1 MSRTRRGARATSAR
15 THTSAIRV
23 GRTRGRL
30 FSVTSAAL
38 AVSLLLSGCVSWFMP
53 TASSLTST
61 PTGEAVAP
69 GLERFYQQVLE
80 WANCG
85 DAVQCAT
92 AIAPVDWENPEG
104 DTIELALV
112 RQAAQGNDRIG
123 SLLVNPGGPGGSG
136 FAFIADSVD
145 YATSEALQ
153 SQFDVVGFDPRGVNR
168 STPVSCY
175 SDPAELDE
183 YIYGITPGD
192 KGSDEW
198 IAAATETSAQFA
210 QRCLDE
216 TGPLLGFVDTPSAA
230 RDLDMLRAALGDT
243 TLNYLGYSYGT
254 LLGQV
259 YAELFPDKSGRLVL
273 DGAVDPAAS
282 EFDATTAQAQGF
294 ERALDAFLVD
304 CAGASDCPFTG
315 STEQSRAMIRTL
327 LDRLDKS
334 PLANTDGRQL
344 GSGTMFTAII
354 LPLYSQDNW
363 AYLRQLFTTVM
374 QGDATIA
381 FDLADS
387 YNGRGPDGTYV
398 ENQTEAFIA
407 INCLDAREPADNA
420 RMREQAAE
428 LAGAAPVFGPQM
440 SYGEP
445 GCANWPVEA
454 KRERVAIAAPGAADI
469 LVIGTTNDPATPY
482 EWAVTVAKNL
492 ESGHLITYNGEGH
505 TAYNKSNACVNSAVE
520 DFLLKGVV
528 PTTDPDC

>member
-1 MSRTRRGARATSAR
+1 MSGPTTTRL
-15 THTSAIRV
+15 V
-23 GRTRGRL
+23 G
-30 FSVTSAAL
+30 VTSVAL
-38 AVSLLLSGCVSWFMP
+38 ALSLVLSGCVSWFMP
-53 TASSLTST
+53 PASSSTST
-61 PTGEAVAP
+61 PTGESVAAE
-69 GLERFYQQVLE
+69 LERFYGQVLE
-80 WANCG
+80 WSTCG
-85 DAVQCAT
+85 DALQCAT
-92 AIAPVDWENPEG
+92 AIAPVDWEDPDG

-112 RQAAQGNDRIG
+112 RQTARGNNRIG

-136 FAFIADSVD
+136 FDFIADSVD

-183 YIYGITPGD
+183 YIYSITPGER
-192 KGSDEW
+192 GSDEW
-198 IAAATETSAQFA
+198 IAASTEASAQFA
-210 QRCLDE
+210 QRCSEE

-243 TLNYLGYSYGT
+243 TLNFLGYSYGT

-259 YAELFPDKSGRLVL
+259 YAEIFPDKTGRLVL

-282 EFDATTAQAQGF
+282 EFEATKAQAQGF
-294 ERALDAFLVD
+294 EGALDAFLQD

-315 STEQSRAMIRTL
+315 SVDQSRALIRTL
-327 LDRLDKS
+327 LDRLDAS
-334 PLANTDGRQL
+334 PLNNVDGREL
-344 GSGTMFTAII
+344 GSATMFTAII

-374 QGDATIA
+374 QGDASIA

-387 YNGRGPDGTYV
+387 YNGRGPDGNYL

-407 INCLDAREPADNA
+407 INCLDARQPADNA

-428 LAGAAPVFGPQM
+428 LAIAAPIFGPQM
-440 SYGEP
+440 SYGDP
-445 GCANWPVEA
+445 GCATWPVEA
-454 KRERVAIAAPGAADI
+454 KRERVAIAAPGAADM

-482 EWAVTVAKNL
+482 EWAEKVADNL
-492 ESGHLITYNGEGH
+492 DSGHLITYNGEGH

-528 PTTDPDC
+528 PGADPNC

>member
-1 MSRTRRGARATSAR
+1 MSRTT
-15 THTSAIRV
+15 
-23 GRTRGRL
+23 RTR
-30 FSVTSAAL
+30 FAAATSAAL
-38 AVSLLLSGCVSWFMP
+38 AVSLMLSGCVSWFMP
-53 TASSLTST
+53 PESSMTST
-61 PTGEAVAP
+61 ATDEAVTP

-85 DAVQCAT
+85 DALQCST
-92 AIAPVDWENPEG
+92 AIAPVNWETPEG

-112 RQAAQGNDRIG
+112 RQTARGNDRIG

-136 FAFIADSVD
+136 FDFIADSVD

-153 SQFDVVGFDPRGVNR
+153 ERFDVVGFDPRGVNR
-168 STPVSCY
+168 STRVACS
-175 SDPAELDE
+175 SDYAELDE
-183 YIYGITPGD
+183 YIYSITPGV

-198 IAAATETSAQFA
+198 IAAATDASAQFA

-259 YAELFPDKSGRLVL
+259 YAELFPDKTGRLVL
-273 DGAVDPAAS
+273 DGAVDPEAS
-282 EFDATTAQAQGF
+282 EFEATQAQAQGF
-294 ERALDAFLVD
+294 ERALNAFLED

-315 STEQSRAMIRTL
+315 STEQSRATIGTL

-334 PLANTDGRQL
+334 PLANVDGRHL
-344 GSGTMFTAII
+344 GSNTMFTAII

-363 AYLRQLFTTVM
+363 AYLRQLFATVM
-374 QGDATIA
+374 KGDASIA

-387 YNGRGPDGTYV
+387 YNGRGPDGSYAQ
-398 ENQTEAFIA
+398 NQTEAFIA
-407 INCLDAREPADNA
+407 INCLDAREPADVA
-420 RMREQAAE
+420 RMHEQASE
-428 LAGAAPVFGPQM
+428 LALAAPIFGPQM
-440 SYGEP
+440 SYGDP

-454 KRERVAIAAPGAADI
+454 KRERVAIAAPGAADM

-482 EWAVTVAKNL
+482 EWSVTVAENL
-492 ESGHLITYNGEGH
+492 RNGHLVTYNGEGH
-505 TAYNKSNACVNSAVE
+505 TAYNKSNECVNSVVD
-520 DFLLKGVV
+520 DFLVKGVI
-528 PTTDPDC
+528 PAADPNC

>member
-1 MSRTRRGARATSAR
+1 MSRRRTRTRTRATAVVA
-15 THTSAIRV
+15 T
-23 GRTRGRL
+23 
-30 FSVTSAAL
+30 AL
-38 AVSLLLSGCVSWFMP
+38 ATSLLLSGCVSWFFP
-53 TASSLTST
+53 PEASTTST
-61 PTGEAVAP
+61 PTEEAVAP
-69 GLERFYQQVLE
+69 NLEKFYQQVLE
-80 WANCG
+80 WNSCG
-85 DAVQCAT
+85 DNLQCAT
-92 AIAPVDWENPEG
+92 AIAPVDWDAPEG
-104 DTIELALV
+104 DTIDLALV
-112 RQAAQGNDRIG
+112 RQTARGNDRIG

-136 FAFIADSVD
+136 FDFIADSVD

-183 YIYGITPGD
+183 YIYGITPGE

-198 IAAATETSAQFA
+198 IAAATEASAQFA
-210 QRCLDE
+210 QRCSEE

-259 YAELFPDKSGRLVL
+259 YAELFPEKTGRLVL

-282 EFDATTAQAQGF
+282 EFEATKAQAQGF
-294 ERALDAFLVD
+294 EGALDAFLED
-304 CAGASDCPFTG
+304 CASASDCPFTG
-315 STEQSRAMIRTL
+315 SVDQSRTTIRTL

-334 PLANTDGRQL
+334 PLANADGRKL

-354 LPLYSQDNW
+354 LPLYSQSNW

-374 QGDATIA
+374 QGDASIA
-381 FDLADS
+381 FDLADN
-387 YNGRGPDGTYV
+387 YNGRTADGTYA

-407 INCLDAREPADNA
+407 INCLDAREPADNE

-428 LAGAAPVFGPQM
+428 LALAAPIFGPQM
-440 SYGEP
+440 SYGDP

-454 KRERVAIAAPGAADI
+454 KRDRTAIAAPGAADM

-482 EWAVTVAKNL
+482 EWAVTVADNL
-492 ESGHLITYNGEGH
+492 DTGHLITYNGEGH
-505 TAYNKSNACVNSAVE
+505 TAYNKSNECVNSAVE
-520 DFLLKGVV
+520 GFLLRGEV
-528 PTTDPDC
+528 PASDPNC

>member
-1 MSRTRRGARATSAR
+1 MIRTNRMTRSTRTRFFGV
-15 THTSAIRV
+15 I
-23 GRTRGRL
+23 
-30 FSVTSAAL
+30 SAAL
-38 AVSLLLSGCVSWFMP
+38 AVSLMLSGCVSWFMP
-53 TASSLTST
+53 PQSSSTST
-61 PTGEAVAP
+61 PTEESVAP
-69 GLERFYQQVLE
+69 GLEKFYQQVLE
-80 WANCG
+80 WASCG
-85 DAVQCAT
+85 DDLQCAT
-92 AIAPVDWENPEG
+92 AIAPVDWEVPEG

-112 RQAAQGNDRIG
+112 RQTAQGNDRIG

-136 FAFIADSVD
+136 FDFIADSVD

-153 SQFDVVGFDPRGVNR
+153 SQYDVVGFDPRGVNR
-168 STPVSCY
+168 STPVSCA
-175 SDPAELDE
+175 SDPAQLDE
-183 YIYGITPGD
+183 YIYGITPGE

-198 IAAATETSAQFA
+198 IAASTAESAEFA
-210 QRCLDE
+210 QHCLEE
-216 TGPLLGFVDTPSAA
+216 TGPFLGFVDTLSAA

-259 YAELFPDKSGRLVL
+259 YAELFPAKTGRLVL
-273 DGAVDPAAS
+273 DGAVDPAAT
-282 EFDATTAQAQGF
+282 EFEATKAQAEGF
-294 ERALDAFLVD
+294 EGALDAFLED

-315 STEQSRAMIRTL
+315 STEQSRETIHTL

-334 PLANTDGRQL
+334 PLSSADGRKL

-374 QGDATIA
+374 QGDPSIA

-387 YNGRGPDGTYV
+387 YNGRGEDGTYA

-407 INCLDAREPADNA
+407 INCLDAREPADNE

-428 LAGAAPVFGPQM
+428 LASAAPVFGPQM
-440 SYGEP
+440 SYGDP

-454 KRERVAIAAPGAADI
+454 KRERVAIAAPGAADM

-482 EWAVTVAKNL
+482 KWAETVANNL
-492 ESGHLITYNGEGH
+492 DSGHLITYNGEGH
-505 TAYNKSNACVNSAVE
+505 TAYNKSNECVNSTVE

-528 PTTDPDC
+528 PADDPNC

>member
-1 MSRTRRGARATSAR
+1 MSRTGRTTRSARA
-15 THTSAIRV
+15 
-23 GRTRGRL
+23 RL
-30 FSVTSAAL
+30 FGVTSAAL
-38 AVSLLLSGCVSWFMP
+38 AVSLMLSGCVSWFMP
-53 TASSLTST
+53 PASNLTST
-61 PTGEAVAP
+61 PTEEAVAP

-85 DAVQCAT
+85 DALQCAT
-92 AIAPVDWENPEG
+92 AVAPVDWENPEG

-112 RQAAQGNDRIG
+112 RQTARGNDRIG

-136 FAFIADSVD
+136 FDFVADSVD

-183 YIYGITPGD
+183 YIYSITPGE

-198 IAAATETSAQFA
+198 IAASTETAAQFA
-210 QRCLDE
+210 QRCLEE
-216 TGPLLGFVDTPSAA
+216 TGPFLGFVDTPSAA

-259 YAELFPDKSGRLVL
+259 YAELFPEKTGRLVL

-282 EFDATTAQAQGF
+282 EFEGTKAQAQGF
-294 ERALDAFLVD
+294 EGALDAFLED

-315 STEQSRAMIRTL
+315 STEQSRASIRTL

-334 PLANTDGRQL
+334 PLTNTDGRQL

-354 LPLYSQDNW
+354 LPLYSQGNW

-374 QGDATIA
+374 QGDASIA

-387 YNGRGPDGTYV
+387 YNGRGPDGSYA

-407 INCLDAREPADNA
+407 INCLDAREPADVA
-420 RMREQAAE
+420 RMHEQAAE
-428 LAGAAPVFGPQM
+428 LAVAAPIFGPQM
-440 SYGEP
+440 SYGDP
-445 GCANWPVEA
+445 GCATWPVEA
-454 KRERVAIAAPGAADI
+454 KRDRVAISAPGAADM

-482 EWAVTVAKNL
+482 EWAQTVAGNL
-492 ESGHLITYNGEGH
+492 DSGHLITYNGEGH
-505 TAYNKSNACVNSAVE
+505 TAYNKSNECVNSAVE
-520 DFLLKGVV
+520 DFLLTGVV
-528 PTTDPDC
+528 PAVDPNC

>member
-1 MSRTRRGARATSAR
+1 MNRTTRTGSPARSARA
-15 THTSAIRV
+15 
-23 GRTRGRL
+23 RL
-30 FSVTSAAL
+30 FGVTSAAL
-38 AVSLLLSGCVSWFMP
+38 AVSLMLSSCVSWFMP
-53 TASSLTST
+53 PESNLTST
-61 PTGEAVAP
+61 PTDEAVAP

-85 DAVQCAT
+85 DALQCAT
-92 AIAPVDWENPEG
+92 AVAPVDWENPEG

-112 RQAAQGNDRIG
+112 RQTARGNNRVG

-136 FAFIADSVD
+136 FNFIADSVD
-145 YATSEALQ
+145 YATSEPLQ

-175 SDPAELDE
+175 SDPDELDE
-183 YIYGITPGD
+183 YIYGITPGER
-192 KGSDEW
+192 GSDEW
-198 IAAATETSAQFA
+198 VAAATEISAQFA

-259 YAELFPDKSGRLVL
+259 YAELFPEKAGRLVL

-282 EFDATTAQAQGF
+282 EFEATKAQAEGF
-294 ERALDAFLVD
+294 EGALDAFLED

-315 STEQSRAMIRTL
+315 GAAQSRAAVRTL

-334 PLANTDGRQL
+334 PLANADGRQL
-344 GSGTMFTAII
+344 GSATMFTAII

-374 QGDATIA
+374 QGDASIA

-387 YNGRGPDGTYV
+387 YNGRGPSGSYA

-407 INCLDAREPADNA
+407 INCLDARQPADVA
-420 RMREQAAE
+420 RMHDQAAE
-428 LAGAAPVFGPQM
+428 LAVAAPIFGPQM
-440 SYGEP
+440 SYGDP

-454 KRERVAIAAPGAADI
+454 KRERVAIAAPGAADM

-482 EWAVTVAKNL
+482 KWAVTVANNL
-492 ESGHLITYNGEGH
+492 ASGHLITYNGEGH
-505 TAYNKSNACVNSAVE
+505 TAFNKSNDCVNSTVE

-528 PTTDPDC
+528 PASDPNC

>member
-1 MSRTRRGARATSAR
+1 M
-15 THTSAIRV
+15 
-23 GRTRGRL
+23 
-30 FSVTSAAL
+30 
-38 AVSLLLSGCVSWFMP
+38 
-53 TASSLTST
+53 
-61 PTGEAVAP
+61 AP
-69 GLERFYQQVLE
+69 ELERFYQQVLE
-80 WANCG
+80 WAKCG
-85 DAVQCAT
+85 DALQCAT
-92 AIAPVDWENPEG
+92 AIAPIDWENPEG

-112 RQAAQGNDRIG
+112 RQTARGNDRIG

-136 FAFIADSVD
+136 FDFISDSVD

-153 SQFDVVGFDPRGVNR
+153 SKFDVVGFDPRGVNR

-183 YIYGITPGD
+183 YIYGITPGK

-198 IAAATETSAQFA
+198 IAAATEGSAQFA
-210 QRCLDE
+210 QRCLEE
-216 TGPLLGFVDTPSAA
+216 TGALLGFVDTPSAA
-230 RDLDMLRAALGDT
+230 RDLDMLRAALGDI
-243 TLNYLGYSYGT
+243 TLNFLGYSYGT

-259 YAELFPDKSGRLVL
+259 YAEIFPKKTGRLVL
-273 DGAVDPAAS
+273 DGAVDPEAS
-282 EFDATTAQAQGF
+282 EFEATKAQAQGF
-294 ERALDAFLVD
+294 EGALDAFLLD

-315 STEQSRAMIRTL
+315 STEQSRALISTL

-334 PLANTDGRQL
+334 PLSNDDGREL
-344 GSGTMFTAII
+344 GSNTMFTAII
-354 LPLYSQDNW
+354 LPLYNQDNW

-374 QGDATIA
+374 KGDASIA

-407 INCLDAREPADNA
+407 INCLDAREPADA
-420 RMREQAAE
+420 ALMRERAAE
-428 LAGAAPVFGPQM
+428 LAVASPVFGPQM

-454 KRERVAIAAPGAADI
+454 KRERVAIAAPGAADM

-482 EWAVTVAKNL
+482 KWSQTVAKNL
-492 ESGHLITYNGEGH
+492 DSGHLITYNGEGH

-528 PTTDPDC
+528 PATDPNC